1 MKLREEIS
9 LSVVM
14 LIVSMF
20 GDPHVLY
27 LKHQVSGGLC
37 MLVWMVW

>member
-14 LIVSMF
+14 HIVSMF

-27 LKHQVSGGLC
+27 LKHQVSGGHR
-37 MLVWMVW
+37 MSVWKVW